1 MQRAGFILIFL
12 LCGVSQHNA
21 RCAEPAP
28 PARPLPVKMVFAHYM
43 VCCPTVGG
51 AATLDDYKRE
61 IQEAQKRGVD
71 GFALNCGGW
80 LKTEPHYKART
91 LLIYEAAR
99 QLGTGFQLF
108 VSADGAAL
116 NEMPDIIRSFKN
128 HPNQFRYNGK
138 PVLSTFA
145 GEGVD
150 NAIGKVRIQIAHD
163 EGAVFVPYFYPRP
176 NITELPGESHVTQL
190 ARDFPDVDGYFYFGA
205 AGTGEQIAKSNSIL
219 AKQWLGLGKIYM
231 AGITPFYR
239 GNGGNF
245 RLYETR
251 GFEGMAKEWEG
262 AIHDGA
268 TWVELVTWN
277 DWNESSYLSP
287 FGTPEATSLW
297 NGHFGPKML
306 SHVAYLEASRYY
318 IDWFKSGFPP
328 PITEDKLFYFYR
340 LHPASLPV
348 TVNLTDEV
356 KGKGRPGNADL
367 LLDNVFVTLFLTQ
380 PAQLFIHSGTTEKT
394 FDLPAGAQHVSTPFA
409 PGAQRFIL
417 RREGKVIFDKTGEHE
432 ISATDG
438 SSRFNYFAG
447 AAK

>member
-1 MQRAGFILIFL
+1 MGTQLGWPLI
-12 LCGVSQHNA
+12 GVLTGVALAAQPQ
-21 RCAEPAP
+21 PAP
-28 PARPLPVKMVFAHYM
+28 PARPLPVKQVFAHYM
-43 VCCPTVGG
+43 VCCPTAGG
-51 AATLDDYKRE
+51 SATLEDYKRE
-61 IQEAQKRGVD
+61 IQEAQKRGLD

-80 LKTEPHYKART
+80 QKSEPHYKART
-91 LLIYEAAR
+91 LKIYEAAR

-116 NEMPDIIRSFKN
+116 NEIPDIVRSFKD
-128 HPNQFRYNGK
+128 HPNQFRYNGQ

-150 NAIGKVRIQIAHD
+150 NAIGKARTRIAHD

-176 NITELPGESHVTQL
+176 NITEHPQEEHAAQL
-190 ARDFPDVDGYFYFGA
+190 ARDFPDVDGFFYFGA
-205 AGTGEQIAKSNSIL
+205 AGTGEQIARSNAIL
-219 AKQWLGLGKIYM
+219 ARKWLGLGKIFM
-231 AGITPFYR
+231 AGITPYYR

-245 RLYETR
+245 RLFETR
-251 GFEGMAKEWEG
+251 GFEGMAQEWEG
-262 AIHDGA
+262 AIRAGA

-277 DWNESSYLSP
+277 DWNESSYLAP
-287 FGTPEATSLW
+287 FGPAEATSLW

-318 IDWFKSGFPP
+318 IDWFKLGFPP

-340 LHPASLPV
+340 LHPKSLPV
-348 TVNLTDEV
+348 TVNAADQA
-356 KGKGRPGNADL
+356 KGTGRPGGADA

-380 PAQLFIHSGTTEKT
+380 PAQLTIHSGERHES
-394 FDLPAGAQHVSTPFA
+394 FELAAGVHHVSTPFA
-409 PGAQRFIL
+409 PGPQRFVL
-417 RREGKVIFDKTGEHE
+417 RREGQVVIEKLGEHE

-447 AAK
+447 SATS